1 MTNVREYVKYIV
13 ATILVLPVS
22 FVSAQDTTDKSG
34 AKSRDNGISVAEA
47 ATDPSAILAQLGFLY
62 WTNTPNSSGATNAA
76 NSVGDTFLI
85 QPVLPLT
92 KNNVLRPALPLIR
105 TPDQNGDTG
114 IGDLFV
120 LDAWIFQAK
129 NASWGIGPAVSL
141 PTASQDNMGTG
152 KYEVGPSALYM
163 YKGVP
168 KSLFGI
174 LGYNLTSVAGD
185 SNRADVNKL
194 FAGPVL
200 NYHFA
205 DLFGQKGWYL
215 RYTDQLWSFD
225 WEAEADRD
233 TVSIPVGAALGKV
246 FSIGKQPVNVYLG
259 GDYYAAHRGT
269 DPVWDIKLNVTLLFP
284 E

>member
-13 ATILVLPVS
+13 AAILVLPVS
-22 FVSAQDTTDKSG
+22 TVSAQDTTDKSG
-34 AKSRDNGISVAEA
+34 AKSHDNGRSVAEA

-129 NASWGIGPAVSL
+129 NASWGVGPAVSL

-185 SNRADVNKL
+185 SKRADVNKL
-194 FAGPVL
+194 FFQPIWIT
-200 NYHFA
+200 HF
-205 DLFGQKGWYL
+205 DWGYIGW
-215 RYTDQLWSFD
+215 TDQTATID
-225 WEAEADRD
+225 WENNNEY
-233 TVSIPVGAALGKV
+233 SIPIGLRFGKV
-246 FSIGKQPVNVYLG
+246 FTGSEKTLINVAAG
-259 GDYYAAHRGT
+259 FYYTYNKDVDDEYGFKITGT
-269 DPVWDIKLNVTLLFP
+269 FVKPGWLNH
-284 E
+284 